1 MEGAWTEKRC
11 VMNSHPPE
19 NLQETKR
26 LIAGVIAE
34 SEAAWRAMDARRMA
48 DAVAACGR
56 WLRDLPV
63 ERVLASGAPDAGDP
77 CVRERATLWLWW
89 GRLLVLADNPAALQ
103 AGLDGLD
110 QAIVRLRAA
119 MADGRGGSADWARPA
134 LAIAWMNRGQGCTR
148 RGGPDDLRA
157 AIGCYDQAIG
167 LLLDGGDVNALG
179 ASLMNRAV
187 LLLRLDDAAGAEAAL
202 RQAIDVLTPLAATS
216 DAAARNLTSVW
227 SNLGVLRMDAGEP
240 AAALAAHR
248 EALVWLRPVVAKGGV
263 AGALDLAARLT
274 NLAQAADAA
283 GEFAE
288 ALAAGREAL
297 GLISTSAGGD
307 AVQRTGLWLRA
318 AHGICA
324 ALGGQLA
331 ARPDAA
337 ERAAWIEEAG
347 DVLERGLA
355 EFAAIKAGTG
365 AGETAALATRLYGYG
380 AWFYRLHQPRFLPEF
395 LIEHLDATEARA
407 KAAAEAVV
415 AARQDVVQR
424 GFEHAAGGGLERDG
438 ELLRGLSAVE
448 ERVRAIY
455 KQLNIPADQA

>member
-1 MEGAWTEKRC
+1 MMEPLSREVIENSKR
-11 VMNSHPPE
+11 
-19 NLQETKR
+19 
-26 LIAGVIAE
+26 IAAE
-34 SEAAWRAMDARRMA
+34 ILAEAEGAWRAMDARRMT

-56 WLRDLPV
+56 LLRDLPV
-63 ERVLASGAPDAGDP
+63 ERTVSSGAPDATDP
-77 CVRERATLWLWW
+77 FARERSQLWLWW

-119 MADGRGGSADWARPA
+119 VTLAGAEGWARPA

-148 RGGPDDLRA
+148 KGEPDDLRA

-167 LLLDGGDVNALG
+167 QLLDGGDVNALG

-187 LLLRLDDAAGAEAAL
+187 LLLRLEDAAGAEAAL
-202 RQAIDVLTPLAATS
+202 RQAIDVLTPLAATG
-216 DAAARNLTSVW
+216 DAAARNLASAW
-227 SNLGVLRMDAGEP
+227 SNLGVLRLDAGEP
-240 AAALAAHR
+240 ASALAAHR
-248 EALVWLRPVVAKGGV
+248 EALMWLRPVAAKGGV
-263 AGALDLAARLT
+263 AGALDVAARLA

-297 GLISTSAGGD
+297 DLISTANGGD
-307 AVQRTGLWLRA
+307 SVQRVGLGLRA
-318 AHGICA
+318 AHGLCV
-324 ALGGQLA
+324 ALGGQLS

-337 ERAAWIEEAG
+337 ERAAWIAEAG

-355 EFAAIKAGTG
+355 EFAAIKAEAGP
-365 AGETAALATRLYGYG
+365 GETAAPAARLYGYG
-380 AWFYRLHQPRFLPEF
+380 AWFYRTHQPRFLPEF
-395 LIEHLDATEARA
+395 LLEHLDATEARA
-407 KAAAEAVV
+407 KVAAEAVV

-424 GFEHAAGGGLERDG
+424 GFDHAAGGGLERDR

-455 KQLNIPADQA
+455 KQLNIPGVPA